1 MAKLVDALDLGSSAA
16 RHVGSTPIIRTYLTS
31 FRSIGRIFFTFPPKA
46 EQKNNKMATVERV
59 NTGLLNDKLT
69 VKLNKEDYLPSFEK
83 KLKEY
88 SKTANIPGFRKGMV
102 PAGMIKKMYG
112 AGLFQ
117 DEVLR
122 TIEKELYTYLDKE
135 KPEIFAQPLPL
146 ENELQKLDMNSPGD
160 FDFSFEIGL
169 KPAFTL
175 SDVAKASFTR
185 NTVEVTDAMV
195 TEEINRMQ
203 LKAGKM
209 QEKETIDNEEDV
221 INVLLTESDENSIG
235 VEGGIVKDISVPV
248 KLFNPKM
255 QKQLMGKKPG
265 DSFVFQLES
274 AFEGENLNTI
284 LKDLGLEN
292 NDTAPAKKYFQ
303 QEIKTIGIVEKREM
317 NEEFFN
323 EVYPGKDI
331 KTEEDLRTAL
341 KEEIQKYWDAQSR
354 NQLHDQLYH
363 NLLEQTKMEFP
374 KEFLTRWLKTGGDK
388 QRTQEEAEAEYPTFE
403 NQLKWTLISDTI
415 IKENK
420 LDVSEEELRA
430 SLKEEVSRYFGNMN
444 MGEDMSWLES
454 YIDRM
459 MKDEKQIDATYRRL
473 VTEKLFG
480 WAEAQAKPTEKTV
493 TSEELI
499 AMQHNHQ
506 H

>member
-1 MAKLVDALDLGSSAA
+1 
-16 RHVGSTPIIRTYLTS
+16 
-31 FRSIGRIFFTFPPKA
+31 
-46 EQKNNKMATVERV
+46 MATVERE
-59 NTGLLNDKLT
+59 NIGLLNDKLT
-69 VKLNKEDYLPSFEK
+69 VKITKEDYLPSFEK

-112 AGLFQ
+112 AGLFS

-122 TIEKELYTYLDKE
+122 TIEKELFTYLDKE
-135 KPEIFAQPLPL
+135 RPDIFAQPLPL
-146 ENELQKLDMNSPGD
+146 ENEMEKLDMNNPGD
-160 FDFSFEIGL
+160 VDFSFEIGL
-169 KPAFTL
+169 KPAFEL
-175 SDVAKASFTR
+175 SNLAKANFTR
-185 NTVEVTDAMV
+185 HTVEVTDDMV
-195 TEEINRMQ
+195 SKEISRMQ

-209 QEKETIDNEEDV
+209 QEKETVDNEEDV
-221 INVLLTESDENSIG
+221 INVVFAEADEN
-235 VEGGIVKDISVPV
+235 GIETEDGLVKETAVVV
-248 KLFNPKM
+248 KNFNQKM
-255 QKQLMGKKPG
+255 LQQVMGKKVG
-265 DSFVFQLES
+265 DSFVLQLAS
-274 AFEGENLNTI
+274 AFEGDKLEII
-284 LKDLGLEN
+284 LEDLGF
-292 NDTAPAKKYFQ
+292 AKDDKAAADKYFKL
-303 QEIKTIGIVEKREM
+303 EIKTIGLVEKREM

-323 EVYPGKDI
+323 EVYPGKEI
-331 KTEEDLRTAL
+331 KTEEALRTAL
-341 KEEIQKYWDAQSR
+341 KEEIEKYWAAQSR

-363 NLLEQTKMEFP
+363 NLLDETKMEFP

-415 IKENK
+415 IKGNK

-444 MGEDMSWLES
+444 MGEDMSWLEA

-473 VTEKLFG
+473 VTEKLFN
-480 WAEAQAKPTEKTV
+480 WAEEQSKPKEKKV
-493 TSEELI
+493 TSDELV